1 VKILLSAYACEPN
14 HGSEPGVGWNWAIEL
29 TRLGY
34 DVWVLTRE
42 SNQKSIEAVVRN
54 NESLQ
59 KINFLYYDLP
69 KWFSWWKKGGRG
81 IRLYYFFWQI
91 GAYHLAKDIHSV
103 EKFEIV
109 HHVTF
114 VSIRQPSFMGGLG
127 IPFIFG
133 PVGGGEKAPWT
144 LRLSYGVRG
153 ILLDGIRGLANWFV
167 KLDPFMWHTFRN
179 AKTIY
184 VTSEQTRNL
193 IPKKFRKKSHVQ
205 LAIGWEGNTLDS
217 DKSNKKNKSLRV
229 LYVGRFLYWKGICLG
244 LEAFAALLKQIPEA
258 KLTLVGQGPDKK
270 RLKQHAVKIGLV
282 DKIEWVPWMNQ
293 DDLVDMYQQSDI
305 FLFPSLHDSGGMVV
319 LEAMSYGLPVV
330 CFNLGGP
337 GVMVD
342 DSCGVVV
349 DVTGCSGRKVV
360 EKLEKALQ
368 SIAQDPYYR
377 TALSTG
383 ALEKATTLSWANVVK
398 SIYNNY
404 KI

>member
-1 VKILLSAYACEPN
+1 MKILLSAYACEPN

-29 TRLGY
+29 ARLGY

-42 SNQKSIEAVVRN
+42 SNRKSIEAVVRS
-54 NESLQ
+54 NELLQ
-59 KINFLYYDLP
+59 EIKFLYYDLP
-69 KWFSWWKKGGRG
+69 KWFSWWKKGSRG
-81 IRLYYFFWQI
+81 IRLYYFFWQV
-91 GAYHLAKDIHSV
+91 GAYHLAKNIHSV

-114 VSIRQPSFMGGLG
+114 VSVRQPSFMGNLG

-144 LRLSYGVRG
+144 LRFSYGIRG
-153 ILLDGIRGLANWFV
+153 MFFDGIRDLVNWLV

-205 LAIGWEGNTLDS
+205 LAIGWEGVTLDYE
-217 DKSNKKNKSLRV
+217 KSSKKNKCLQI
-229 LYVGRFLYWKGICLG
+229 LYVGRFLYWKGISLG
-244 LEAFAALLKQIPEA
+244 LEAFAALLKQVPEA
-258 KLTLVGQGPDKK
+258 RLTLVGQGPDKK
-270 RLKQHAVKIGLV
+270 RLKQYAVNIGLV
-282 DKIEWVPWMNQ
+282 DKIEWIPWMSQ
-293 DDLVDMYQQSDI
+293 DELVDMYQQSDV

-319 LEAMSYGLPVV
+319 LEAMSHGLPVV

-337 GVMVD
+337 GVTVD

-349 DVTGCSGRKVV
+349 DVTGHSERQVIEKLCEALLSIAKHPDYRVVLSNGALKKVV
-360 EKLEKALQ
+360 SLNWK
-368 SIAQDPYYR
+368 
-377 TALSTG
+377 
-383 ALEKATTLSWANVVK
+383 NVVK
-398 SIYNNY
+398 SIYSIN